1 MHMQPYSPDA
11 HVLQEQRAVQDN
23 TVQVGSY
30 VAVLDGGED
39 NNYHLALVT
48 EVTDQLT
55 VLRYLGT
62 KSKELRSAVWQWA
75 YHRGTSTYVLRK
87 EDQPNKQLVG
97 SIKTLPIGQSLIILP
112 NVGLN
117 EHMRMT
123 KDSRDTL
130 KEFPEKH
137 HVHGITWDPQR
148 RKRKR
153 PQQNTR

>member
-39 NNYHLALVT
+39 VNYHLALVT

-62 KSKELRSAVWQWA
+62 KSKELRSAV
-75 YHRGTSTYVLRK
+75 
-87 EDQPNKQLVG
+87 
-97 SIKTLPIGQSLIILP
+97 
-112 NVGLN
+112 
-117 EHMRMT
+117 
-123 KDSRDTL
+123 
-130 KEFPEKH
+130 
-137 HVHGITWDPQR
+137 
-148 RKRKR
+148 
-153 PQQNTR
+153 